1 MSKRKSHWFGALC
14 LVALLSF
21 SAFAQSDVASISGF
35 VRDASG
41 AVVPGAKVVIKN
53 EGVEFERTLTTNNE
67 GYYYVAA
74 LPPGLYTVT
83 AEHAGFQ
90 SFELLHKKLDPS
102 IPATVD
108 IVLAVGQSTQSVTV
122 TAATAAVQT
131 ESATV
136 GELVEHQTVDLTEL
150 DGRNPALLAQLMP
163 GVIANNLAGNSFGM
177 TTGNF
182 NVNGSQTYNTQTYFD
197 GAVGIRTRAN
207 SSRSIGVADLDST
220 QEVQVLTS
228 NFSAEYG
235 RESGGEVR
243 IISKSG
249 TNQFHGDLYEYFR
262 NARLEAD
269 TWSRN
274 DTGYTAPSPLRYNQF
289 GGYIGGPIL
298 IPGTRFNKSRTHMF
312 FTFGEEALRQRTDT
326 LDTAQVPDAL
336 MRTGN
341 FSEFLA
347 PSIYYN
353 TAHILT
359 DPNGNPYPGNII
371 PSSVLS
377 PNGMA
382 LINALPNP
390 TPGFLN
396 SSNQNFFIDYPSTP
410 TNQRKDTY
418 GGDWNINEKMQFR
431 FRGQVYSDHVVSWS
445 DTYVDQPQNNPN
457 KRGSIDYVYTISPTW
472 VNEVLLSASGDHV
485 TTSIE
490 SGVQGSFDRSRF
502 GIDYPYLLP
511 VGKDDP
517 NKIPSTGYQNSS
529 NWLTLNGTPYP
540 SHSAGP
546 VWVASDNLTHVYK
559 NHTFKMGY
567 YYEKSGEND
576 DDQIVIGST
585 PGGTNN
591 QDGLFTF
598 ANSTPGGTGLDFA
611 NEAIGKFYTYAEV
624 GQRSFTPY
632 RTYSNEFYGQD
643 SWKVTS
649 KLHLDIGARWNIVS
663 PYYSLWGNIAYF
675 DPAAYNPANAVQ
687 ISPVTGDL
695 VGTPTIAQQY
705 NGMVIPGTGWPSAAA
720 GRVGAENAGIYNSLF
735 NGGSNKYTEWH
746 YKDIAPR
753 FGLAY
758 AFTPKTVFRGGFGR
772 FYDHVGVSD
781 GNFPGGTAPLQIQES
796 VSNGNVDN
804 PGGTSI
810 TEFPTYAFSSD
821 QKNPTP
827 YSMQWN
833 ATVQRDI
840 GFNTLLTVAYV
851 GKRGVH
857 LTEERNLNQ
866 LNVGT
871 CPLAVCPTLNGVAEN
886 EDYLVPFK
894 GYSQIIENVD
904 LAESLFNSM
913 QVQITHRFTNG
924 LNFNF
929 SYTLSKSLDNAS
941 GYEGVLPNAWD
952 NSYMWGPSTFD
963 HRNVFVGTAV
973 YALPIFKTGNGMAHK
988 LLGGWSLDGVYT
1000 YTSGSDFSIGTGTD
1014 YAGVG
1019 VGGGTQYWVQNGPIQ
1034 YTDQYSQGGTA
1045 ADPNFFFK
1053 PTNASGT
1060 AEFTPPPAGT
1070 INSQRVRDAYYG
1082 PAYWDINSALFKD
1095 FRVNERMKF
1104 TLRWEQYNT
1113 LNHPNWSGPNTTPTS
1128 AAFGKITSKS
1138 GNRDQQIALKFIF

>member
-1 MSKRKSHWFGALC
+1 MKRCVFVWFTALC
-14 LVALLSF
+14 LMALLSF

-35 VRDASG
+35 VKDASG

-53 EGVEFERTLTTNNE
+53 EGVEFERTLITNNE
-67 GYYYVAA
+67 GYYFVAA

-90 SFELLHKKLDPS
+90 SYELLHKKLDPS

-108 IVLAVGQSTQSVTV
+108 VVLAVGQSTQSVTV
-122 TAATAAVQT
+122 TASTAAVQT
-131 ESATV
+131 DSSTMGA
-136 GELVEHQTVDLTEL
+136 LVEHNTVEMTEL
-150 DGRNPALLAQLMP
+150 DGRNPVFLAGLMP
-163 GVIANNLAGNSFGM
+163 GVIGGNLTSNSFGL
-177 TTGNF
+177 TTGSF
-182 NVNGSQTYNTQTYFD
+182 NVNGSQQYNTQTYFD
-197 GAVGIRTRAN
+197 GAIGIRTRAN

-228 NFSAEYG
+228 NYTAEYG
-235 RESGGEVR
+235 RQSGGEIR
-243 IISKSG
+243 IVSKSG
-249 TNQFHGDLYEYFR
+249 TNQFHGTLYEYLR
-262 NARLEAD
+262 NAALEAD
-269 TWSRN
+269 SWSRN
-274 DTGYTAPSPLRYNQF
+274 DTNYTAPSPLRYNQF
-289 GGYIGGPIL
+289 GGIISGPI
-298 IPGTRFNKSRTHMF
+298 IFPGTRFNKSRTHMF
-312 FTFGEEALRQRTDT
+312 FTFAQEWLRQRVDS
-326 LDTAQVPDAL
+326 LYTAQVPDAL
-336 MRTGN
+336 MRQGN
-341 FSEFLA
+341 FSELLQ

-371 PSSVLS
+371 PTNVLS

-382 LINALPNP
+382 LINALPPP

-396 SSNQNFFIDYPSTP
+396 SSNQNQYLDYPSTP

-431 FRGQVYSDHVVSWS
+431 FRGQIYSDHVVSWQ
-445 DTYVDQPQNNPN
+445 DTYVVQPQNNPN
-457 KRGSIDYVYTISPTW
+457 KRASINYVYTISPTW
-472 VNEVLLSASGDHV
+472 VNEVLLAASGDHV

-490 SGVQGSFDRSRF
+490 AGPEGTPSRSRF
-502 GIDYPYLLP
+502 GINYPYLLP
-511 VGKDDP
+511 VGKDAPD
-517 NKIPSTGYQNSS
+517 KIPSTGYANSS

-559 NHTFKMGY
+559 NHTFKFGY

-585 PGGTNN
+585 PGGTSN
-591 QDGLFTF
+591 QNGLFTF

-632 RTYSNEFYGQD
+632 RTYSNEFFGQD

-649 KLHLDIGARWNIVS
+649 KLHLDIGLRWGITS
-663 PYYSLWGNIAYF
+663 PYYSLWGNMAYF
-675 DPAAYNPANAVQ
+675 DPSHYNPANAVQ

-705 NGMVIPGTGWPSAAA
+705 NGMLIPGTGWPSVAG
-720 GRVGAENAGIYNSLF
+720 GRVGAENSGLYNSLF
-735 NGGSNKYTEWH
+735 DGGSNKFTQWH
-746 YKDIAPR
+746 YRDIAPR
-753 FGLAY
+753 LGLAY
-758 AFTPKTVFRGGFGR
+758 AITPKTVFRTGFGR

-781 GNFPGGTAPLQIQES
+781 GNFPGGTAPMQIQES

-810 TEFPTYAFSSD
+810 TLFPIYAFATD
-821 QKNPTP
+821 KQNPTP
-827 YSMQWN
+827 YTIQWN

-840 GFNTLLTVAYV
+840 GFNTLLTVGYV

-866 LNVGT
+866 LPVGT
-871 CPLAVCPTLNGVAEN
+871 CPQAVCPKLNGVAEN
-886 EDYLVPFK
+886 ENYLVPYL
-894 GYSQIIENVD
+894 GYSQIIQTFNM
-904 LAESLFNSM
+904 AESLFNSLQF
-913 QVQITHRFTNG
+913 QVSHRFSQG
-924 LNFNF
+924 LSFNF
-929 SYTLSKSLDNAS
+929 SYTLSKSLDNAIN
-941 GYEGVLPNAWD
+941 YEGVLPNAWD
-952 NSYMWGPSTFD
+952 NSYMWGPSSFD
-963 HRNVFVGTAV
+963 HRDLFVGTAV
-973 YALPIFKTGNGMAHK
+973 YALPIFKTGNGLAHK
-988 LLGGWSLDGVYT
+988 LLGGWSIDGLYQYQT
-1000 YTSGSDFSIGTGTD
+1000 GSDFSIGTGTD

-1019 VGGGTQYWVQNGPIQ
+1019 QGGGTQYWVQNGPIQ

-1060 AEFTPPPAGT
+1060 AEFTPPPNGT

-1082 PAYWDINSALFKD
+1082 PPSWSFNSALFKD

-1104 TLRWEQYNT
+1104 TIRWEQYDT

-1128 AAFGKITSKS
+1128 AAFGKITTKS
-1138 GNRDQQIALKFIF
+1138 GNRDQQIALKFYF

>member
-1 MSKRKSHWFGALC
+1 MKMRKLVWGRALC
-14 LVALLSF
+14 LIALVSF

-35 VRDASG
+35 VRDPSG
-41 AVVPGAKVVIKN
+41 SVVPGAKVVIRN
-53 EGVEFERTLTTNNE
+53 EGLEFERTTNANND
-67 GYYYVAA
+67 GYYYVSA
-74 LPPGLYTVT
+74 LPPGLYSVKV
-83 AEHAGFQ
+83 EHPGFTTYD
-90 SFELLHKKLDPS
+90 LLHKKLDPD

-108 IVLAVGQSTQSVTV
+108 VVLAVGQSTESVTV

-131 ESATV
+131 ESAMV

-163 GVIANNLAGNSFGM
+163 GVVANNLAGNSFGM
-177 TTGNF
+177 TTGSF
-182 NVNGSQTYNTQTYFD
+182 NVNGSQAYNTITYFD

-207 SSRSIGVADLDST
+207 NSRSIGVADLDST

-249 TNQFHGDLYEYFR
+249 TSQFHGDLYEYFR
-262 NARLEAD
+262 NAALEAD

-274 DTGYTAPSPLRYNQF
+274 DTNYHSPSPLRYNQF
-289 GGYIGGPIL
+289 GGYISGPIL

-312 FTFGEEALRQRTDT
+312 FTFGDEWVRQRTDT

-341 FSEFLA
+341 FSELLQ

-353 TAHILT
+353 TAHVLT

-371 PSSVLS
+371 PTSAQSH
-377 PNGMA
+377 NGMA
-382 LINALPNP
+382 LINALPSP

-418 GGDWNINEKMQFR
+418 GGDWNINDKIHFSL
-431 FRGQVYSDHVVSWS
+431 RGQIYSDHVISWS

-457 KRGSIDYVYTISPTW
+457 KRGSINITYAISPTW
-472 VNEVLLSASGDHV
+472 LNEVLLTASGDHV
-485 TTSIE
+485 FTTIT
-490 SGVQGSFDRSRF
+490 SGVQGSFDRSGF

-517 NKIPSTGYQNSS
+517 NKIPSTGFSNSS

-546 VWVASDNLTHVYK
+546 VWVASDNVTHVYK
-559 NHTFKMGY
+559 NHTFKFGY

-598 ANSTPGGTGLDFA
+598 SNNTPGGTGLDFA
-611 NEAIGKFYTYAEV
+611 NQAIGKFSTYAEV

-632 RTYSNEFYGQD
+632 RTFSNEFYGQD

-649 KLHLDIGARWNIVS
+649 KLHLDIGARWNIIS

-675 DPAAYNPANAVQ
+675 NPAAYNPANAVQ
-687 ISPVTGDL
+687 INPVTGDL
-695 VGTPTIAQQY
+695 VGTPTVAQQY
-705 NGMVIPGTGWPSAAA
+705 NGMIIPGNGWPSAAA
-720 GRVGAENAGIYNSLF
+720 GRVAAENAGIYNSLF
-735 NGGSNKYTEWH
+735 NGGSNKYTNWH
-746 YKDIAPR
+746 YRDIAPR

-758 AFTPKTVFRGGFGR
+758 AFNEKTVLRGGFGR
-772 FYDHVGVSD
+772 FYDHLGVSD

-804 PGGTSI
+804 PGGTTI
-810 TEFPTYAFSSD
+810 TEFPTYAFTAD

-827 YSMQWN
+827 YSLQWN

-840 GFNTLLTVAYV
+840 GFNTLLSVAYV

-871 CPLAVCPTLNGVAEN
+871 CPLAVCPKLNGVAEN
-886 EDYLVPFK
+886 EDYLVPYA
-894 GYSQIIENVD
+894 GYSQIIENIN
-904 LAESLFNSM
+904 LAESLYNSL
-913 QVQITHRFTNG
+913 QVQITHRFRNG

-929 SYTLSKSLDNAS
+929 SYTRSKSLDNATN
-941 GYEGVLPNAWD
+941 YEGVLPNAWD

-963 HRNVFVGTAV
+963 HRNLFVGTAV
-973 YALPIFKTGNGMAHK
+973 YALPIFQTGDSLAHK
-988 LLGGWSLDGVYT
+988 LLGGWSIDGVYT
-1000 YTSGSDFSIGTGTD
+1000 YTSGSDFSIDTGTD

-1019 VGGGTQYWVQNGPIQ
+1019 VGGGVQYWVQNGPIQ
-1034 YTDQYSQGGTA
+1034 YANQYSQGGTA

-1053 PTNASGT
+1053 QTNASGT
-1060 AEFTPPPAGT
+1060 AEFTAPPAGT
-1070 INSQRVRDAYYG
+1070 INSQRVRNAYYG
-1082 PAYWDINSALFKD
+1082 PPYWDINSALFKD

-1113 LNHPNWSGPNTTPTS
+1113 LNHPNWSSPNTTPTS
-1128 AAFGKITSKS
+1128 AAFGKITGKS